1 MDIPALK
8 NFHFGYN
15 ISQKYGIMT
24 YYYTHMLDDSG
35 GNYGSETPLQRYTER
50 RYRARAARIRRY
62 GAASRAGGENARA
75 GDSQRRAGKRR
86 AVSRDRQGCPGAGEE
101 AGREKSKKES
111 AARKAFPRHVPG
123 RAHRARRRRR
133 RHIHRGRYGAVHCP
147 HRALGAARA
156 AAGRSSLRVHFR
168 LLCEEYPYDRSEHH
182 A

>member
-15 ISQKYGIMT
+15 ISQKYGIMIY

-62 GAASRAGGENARA
+62 GAASRAGGGNARA
-75 GDSQRRAGKRR
+75 GDRQSRAGKRR
-86 AVSRDRQGCPGAGEE
+86 AVSRDRQ
-101 AGREKSKKES
+101 AGREKDEEKS

-156 AAGRSSLRVHFR
+156 AAGRASLRVHFR